1 MWNLSDNMKIIVN
14 LLIGIPACLFFGALI
29 ISIAIND
36 SGMAILLGL
45 CGMLLLGRYIEIKEN

>member
-1 MWNLSDNMKIIVN
+1 MKIIVN